1 MGLLV
6 LTDRRLL
13 FVKDGWTSQTTESF
27 GFDQVNSV
35 QWSSGMLLGSI
46 IIYSA
51 GNQATVGHGDK
62 SDGRAMVDAVNDILT
77 RPAVPAPPQHA
88 PTPPPPPVQQAPP
101 LTPFDALKLLRDQK
115 VISPEEF
122 GQPANRL

>member
-51 GNQATVGHGDK
+51 GNQATVGRGDK